1 MGGRLGVGGLLT
13 VEQARNLCVWKHCT
27 WQRCDRTVF
36 LFEREAMGGSK
47 LVPVLRAL
55 DDGFYLDS
63 HPSFGLLVPILII
76 DQHATASSIHAVSQ
90 DSEAA
95 ICDSGWLSFRI
106 LVRERRC
113 WQERQTDPPAPRTA
127 RVRRAAAEGA
137 ARTPL
142 PILLVSASARN
153 GTKRR
158 LEALRALCCESPST
172 LRPLRRAT
180 AARALPA
187 PGGQRPLCRLLPRSS
202 RRPSSRAVA
211 QPPPLS
217 MHRCGGWRCD
227 HRSDLDFVFCV

>member
-47 LVPVLRAL
+47 
-55 DDGFYLDS
+55 
-63 HPSFGLLVPILII
+63 LVPILII

-113 WQERQTDPPAPRTA
+113 WQERQTDPPGPRA
-127 RVRRAAAEGA
+127 RV
-137 ARTPL
+137 
-142 PILLVSASARN
+142 S
-153 GTKRR
+153 
-158 LEALRALCCESPST
+158 
-172 LRPLRRAT
+172 
-180 AARALPA
+180 
-187 PGGQRPLCRLLPRSS
+187 
-202 RRPSSRAVA
+202 
-211 QPPPLS
+211 
-217 MHRCGGWRCD
+217 
-227 HRSDLDFVFCV
+227 